1 LSDCFFCAP
10 AKPIAIDILFG
21 DSVMVSSLEEFS
33 RNRGG
38 NSSERASS
46 SARLRPKTWW
56 ERNDINVVIGI
67 FVFIFLLII
76 IWPSI
81 FVIIHSGHR
90 GIYYS
95 VFFGGTNTR
104 NVLGEGFQFKLPWD
118 KIYDYDV
125 RIQQLRYTYSVIS
138 SDGLVS
144 RFNISVRCQPKI
156 ESLGLLQQN
165 IGPDYAE
172 KIVIPETQTALR
184 QVVGD
189 TPIDQIYATNVT
201 VLQKAVVKAIQE
213 VAGKYIRI
221 DDILITEIDI
231 PEVFR
236 KSIEAKLVQLQNS
249 LQYDYVLVVARKEA
263 ERKRIEAEGIRDF
276 QEIVTPGISPNFL
289 RFKGIEATLDLA
301 KSNNSKVIVIGS
313 QNGLPLILDTSSALP
328 STPAPPQ
335 PQPSSSPAGQSGAGT
350 MEASPGLTPVPVPV
364 LAPTPA
370 PSTPPQSL
378 LSTTP
383 SPSP

>member
-1 LSDCFFCAP
+1 
-10 AKPIAIDILFG
+10 
-21 DSVMVSSLEEFS
+21 MVSSLEELN
-33 RNRGG
+33 RNHDVNRSPG
-38 NSSERASS
+38 ASS
-46 SARLRPKTWW
+46 SPRVRRKTWW
-56 ERNDINVVIGI
+56 ERNDINVVIGV
-67 FVFIFLLII
+67 FVFVFLLMIM
-76 IWPSI
+76 WSSI

-125 RIQQLRYTYSVIS
+125 RLQQLRYTYSVIS

-144 RFNISVRCQPKI
+144 KFNISVRCQPKA

-201 VLQKAVVKAIQE
+201 FLQKAVVKAIQE
-213 VAGKYIRI
+213 VTGKYIRI

-236 KSIEAKLVQLQNS
+236 KSIEAKLVQQQNS

-328 STPAPPQ
+328 SSQPTPQ
-335 PQPSSSPAGQSGAGT
+335 PEPSASPPAQSGTGT
-350 MEASPGLTPVPVPV
+350 NEVSPSLTPIPVPV
-364 LAPTPA
+364 LAPTPEA
-370 PSTPPQSL
+370 LKPPQSL
-378 LSTTP
+378 LSPTP
-383 SPSP
+383 SPPR